1 MATSTEVQPGQP
13 PRTEGSGKLVRN
25 SILQSVPEDEF
36 AMVRPHLQT
45 VCLNHEEV
53 LFEPNEL
60 IEYGYFPNSGM
71 VSMVVVTREG
81 ASVEVGVIG
90 REGFVGLPIVFDL
103 STSPQQAIIQIGPAE
118 AVRIKAEVLRGLLES
133 TPELKS
139 RIDQFAVIQ
148 GLIVGQLAACN
159 RIHELE
165 QRLAR
170 WLAMSHDRI
179 SGDSMNLTQEFLAE
193 MLGTARPSVTLAAG
207 ALQRNGSIEYVRGE
221 IRVVN
226 RQALENSACG
236 CYDVIRRYNPVLG
249 LGVLT

>member
-1 MATSTEVQPGQP
+1 MATLLEVEPGQP

-25 SILQSVPEDEF
+25 SILQSISEDEF
-36 AMVRPHLQT
+36 AILRAHLQT
-45 VCLNHEEV
+45 VSLDHKEV
-53 LFEPNEL
+53 LFEPNEA
-60 IEYGYFPNSGM
+60 IEYCYFPNSGM
-71 VSMVVVTREG
+71 VSMVVITREG

-90 REGFVGLPIVFDL
+90 REGFVGLPIAFDL

-118 AVRIKAEVLRGLLES
+118 VVRIKAEALRGLLES

-148 GLIVGQLAACN
+148 GMIVGQLAACN

-179 SGDSMNLTQEFLAE
+179 SGDTMNLTQEFLAE

-226 RQALENSACG
+226 RQTLQNSACG
-236 CYDVIRRYNPVLG
+236 CYDVIRGYNPALG
-249 LGVLT
+249 LSV